1 PFGPQKKNH
10 QLSWWVSLFWF
21 AGRMCMRTGGA
32 SEIETEVEGTGSLL
46 FKESYDEAVHKNPYE
61 I

>member
-1 PFGPQKKNH
+1 MNKNDFSFFHSPF
-10 QLSWWVSLFWF
+10 FWF

>member
-1 PFGPQKKNH
+1 
-10 QLSWWVSLFWF
+10 
-21 AGRMCMRTGGA
+21 MRTGGA